1 MMCSSARAMS
11 IFGAFFFSLASSG
24 KSMVSGKRGGGAN
37 LGGGGVVA
45 GFLKKGFG
53 GGVGGGG
60 GSGWVPDLL
69 LKGQQRVYADLL
81 ANASVS
87 VVVATGPAGSG
98 KTMLACREAARLLLD
113 GRMDRVIMTRP
124 VVTVREEDLGY
135 LPGGIGS
142 KMDPYM
148 RPLLDT
154 FGEMI
159 PEHEIMAL
167 IKSKRIE
174 ICPLGFMR
182 GRTFKRSF
190 IIADEMQNACPAQ
203 MLMLLTRLGMDS
215 RMAITG
221 DLAQSDVS
229 RVSNGL
235 RDLMERLSLCDD
247 GLGLIRSVELG
258 DSDVHR
264 SEVVKSVL
272 KLYRDITQ

>member
-1 MMCSSARAMS
+1 MMLSSAMS
-11 IFGAFFFSLASSG
+11 IVSAFLFSLASSG
-24 KSMVSGKRGGGAN
+24 MASGKRLAATTTIR
-37 LGGGGVVA
+37 GGGGI
-45 GFLKKGFG
+45 LKKGC
-53 GGVGGGG
+53 VGGGG
-60 GSGWVPDLL
+60 GVELL

-98 KTMLACREAARLLLD
+98 KTMLACLEAARSLVE
-113 GRMDRVIMTRP
+113 GRIDRVIMTRP

-148 RPLLDT
+148 RPLMDT
-154 FGEMI
+154 FGEII
-159 PEHEIMAL
+159 PEQEIVGL

-203 MLMLLTRLGMDS
+203 MLMLLTRLGLDS

-221 DLAQSDVS
+221 DLAQSDLLVGET
-229 RVSNGL
+229 NGL
-235 RDLMERLSLCDD
+235 RDLVEKLRLRDLSVGGSD
-247 GLGLIRSVELG
+247 GLIRSVELG
-258 DSDVHR
+258 GSDVHR

-272 KLYRDITQ
+272 KLYGDICN